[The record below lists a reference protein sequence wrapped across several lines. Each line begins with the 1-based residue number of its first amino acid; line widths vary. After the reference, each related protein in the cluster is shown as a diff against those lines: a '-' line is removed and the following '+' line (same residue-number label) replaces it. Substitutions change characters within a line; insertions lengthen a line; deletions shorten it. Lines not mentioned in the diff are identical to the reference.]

1 MRKIL
6 LYLNTNFHV
15 ETLLS
20 IYASIQNLSYEP
32 FILFGGNDILN
43 FKGLCNKYN
52 LNLLNEKDINTIDL
66 NNFDCNIIITGYHR
80 YDPKEISFNSIKN
93 KFFPPGNVDI
103 LKLFFNKKT
112 IILYHQAD
120 YKEYYEYQSQF
131 FKNSSG
137 LSVTSF
143 SQKYNLNYIY
153 QTDNI
158 ITKSLKLK
166 KHLSNDEIKL
176 IIPTRFN
183 KNNQFYIYIDEILKY
198 ENLLKKHININ
209 FIGSSL
215 NAEKDAIKKIKSFLN
230 LNLKN
235 ISITIDFDLEEVGFY
250 EKVKNSD
257 FIFNLRMHPTYFCER
272 FCSGV
277 NHIISFEK
285 PNFNYFLLSSIYNIP
300 GYIYGSYVNFGN
312 LFYKKI
318 NNLNNEEYNLMCNS
332 FDILKNN
339 MYNHNNLILNKIISD
354 L

>member
-1 MRKIL
+1 MKKVL

-20 IYASIQNLSYEP
+20 VYASIQNLNYEP
-32 FILFGGNDILN
+32 FILFSSEDIFN
-43 FKGLCNKYN
+43 FKSLCNKYN
-52 LNLLNEKDINTIDL
+52 LNLLNEKDINILDL
-66 NNFDCNIIITGYHR
+66 NNFECNIIITGYHK
-80 YDPKEISFNSIKN
+80 YDPKEIFYNSIKD
-93 KFFPPGNVDI
+93 KFLPPGDIDI

-112 IILYHQAD
+112 IILYHQAN
-120 YKEYYEYQSQF
+120 YSEYYKYQSQF

-158 ITKSLKLK
+158 LTKSLKLK
-166 KHLSNDEIKL
+166 KHLNDNIIKL

-183 KNNQFYIYIDEILKY
+183 KNNEFYMYIDEIIKY
-198 ENLLKKHININ
+198 KNLLKKPININ
-209 FIGSSL
+209 FVGSTL
-215 NAEKDAIKKIKSFLN
+215 NAEKGALDKIKSFLN
-230 LNLKN
+230 LNLEN
-235 ISITIDFDLEEVGFY
+235 ISITADFDLKEIDFY
-250 EKVKNSD
+250 EKIYHSD
-257 FIFNLRMHPTYFCER
+257 FIINLRMNPTYFCER
-272 FCSGV
+272 FCSGI

-300 GYIYGSYVNFGN
+300 GYIYGSYVNFGKF
-312 LFYKKI
+312 FYEKI
-318 NNLNNEEYNLMCNS
+318 NNLTHQEYNLMCNS

-339 MYNHNNLILNKIISD
+339 MYNHNYFVLNKIIGN